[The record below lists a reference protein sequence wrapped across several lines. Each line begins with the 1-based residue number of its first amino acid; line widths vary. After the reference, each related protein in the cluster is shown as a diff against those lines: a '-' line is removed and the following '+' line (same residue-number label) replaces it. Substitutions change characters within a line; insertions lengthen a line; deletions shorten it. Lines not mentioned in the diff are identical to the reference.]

1 MISSE
6 LPLARKETHLMPRR
20 DELQIRPEQLG
31 SADFRRDHGL
41 RYAYLGGAMYKGIA
55 SKEMVVAL
63 GRAGCLGFL
72 GTGGMR
78 LGEVEDAL
86 RFIQSALAHG
96 EPYGLNLLA
105 NNSAQY
111 EDAVVDLY
119 MRYGVRTVEA
129 SSYMQLSPSLVR
141 YRLQGLHED
150 AQGHVQAPNRVV
162 AKVSRPEV
170 AAQFLSPAPE
180 RIVSQLLAQ
189 QQITAREAELA
200 ARIPVAQDICVEA
213 DSGGHTDQGVALAI
227 FPALRQLARVLQ
239 GQYRFAS
246 PFRLGCAGGIGTP
259 EAAAAA
265 FAMGADFIMT
275 GSINQCTVE
284 AGTSDEVKDLLQ
296 EINVQDTAYAPAG
309 DLFELGSKV
318 QVMKKGVFFPARA
331 NKLYELYC
339 NHDSLDQI
347 DAKTLKMLEEKYF
360 RRSIGEVWAET
371 EAFYRQNRP
380 EELKLIDANPKKKMS
395 AIFRWYFVRTSRLA
409 LTGDKECKVDYQ
421 VHTGPALGAFNQ
433 WVKGTRLENWR
444 QRHVDEI
451 ARALMSGTADL
462 MSQHLNKMLR
472 MASAST

>member
-1 MISSE
+1 MISSDV
-6 LPLARKETHLMPRR
+6 LPARR
-20 DELQIRPEQLG
+20 DPSTASRRGDLAIRPEQLG

-55 SKEMVVAL
+55 SREMVVAL

-78 LGEVEDAL
+78 LGEVEESL
-86 RFIQSALAHG
+86 HFIQSALAQG
-96 EPYGLNLLA
+96 QPYGLNLLA

-111 EDAVVDLY
+111 EDAIVDLY
-119 MRYGVRTVEA
+119 LRHGVRTVEA

-150 AQGHVQAPNRVV
+150 SQGCVHAPNRIV
-162 AKVSRPEV
+162 AKLSRPEV
-170 AAQFLSPAPE
+170 AAQFLSPPPE

-189 QQITAREAELA
+189 GRITAREAELA
-200 ARIPVAQDICVEA
+200 RRIPVAQDICVEA

-227 FPALRQLARVLQ
+227 FPAIRQLARTLEAQ
-239 GQYRFAS
+239 HRFEK

-259 EAAAAA
+259 EAASAA
-265 FAMGADFIMT
+265 FMMGADFIMT

-296 EINVQDTAYAPAG
+296 EINIQDTAYAPAG

-339 NHDSLDQI
+339 NHESLDQV
-347 DAKTLKMLEEKYF
+347 DAKTLRMIEEKYF
-360 RRSIGEVWAET
+360 RRSIDEVWAET

-380 EELKLIDANPKKKMS
+380 DELKLIEANPKKKMS

-409 LTGDKECKVDYQ
+409 LAGDKECKVDYQ

-433 WVKGTRLENWR
+433 WVKGTPLEHWR

-451 ARALMSGTADL
+451 ARALMNGTAEL
-462 MSQHLNKMLR
+462 MSQHLNHMLR
-472 MASAST
+472 LATAAA